1 MDLLG
6 LAGRE
11 RDSAQDGGP
20 ANVELMLVR

>member
-6 LAGRE
+6 LGGRE
-11 RDSAQDGGP
+11 RDSAEDGGS